1 MSQNVHIVIQKSDKG
16 NSIVIID
23 RDKYTKKMKNF
34 LSDQNKFQEKT
45 VKDDDFL
52 NLIINQ
58 EKQINKIFKKAS
70 LLQQNV

>member
-1 MSQNVHIVIQKSDKG
+1 MSQNEHIVIQKSGKG
-16 NSIVIID
+16 NSIVVID
-23 RDKYTKKMKNF
+23 RDKYTKKMNF

-52 NLIINQ
+52 NFIINQ

>member
-16 NSIVIID
+16 NSVVIID